1 MFKKLLKA
9 IFKKGSSKKSSK
21 DKKGDVENM
30 AELENVKKEEVVD
43 ETTKGEEIADNKEK
57 VENKETEVK
66 DNEKK
71 EDVAEEKAEETT
83 EQAPQV
89 QETEEQG
96 NGVRV
101 EDLVTKD
108 MLADRLSALE
118 AKFDAVIKENEDL
131 KAQITNKEDELNGMK
146 DKYENK
152 DFGNVQKAGTSQDK
166 KANNAFAESYAEY
179 AKQFM

>member
-9 IFKKGSSKKSSK
+9 IFKKGSSKKSE
-21 DKKGDVENM
+21 KGDVKKM

-43 ETTKGEEIADNKEK
+43 EKETTKGEEIAENKK
-57 VENKETEVK
+57 VENKDTEVK
-66 DNEKK
+66 GEEKK
-71 EDVAEEKAEETT
+71 EEIAEEKADETT

-131 KAQITNKEDELNGMK
+131 KAKLTNKEDELNGMK

-152 DFGNVQKAGTSQDK
+152 DFGNTQKVGATRDA
-166 KANNAFAESYAEY
+166 KANNAFADTYAEY

>member
-9 IFKKGSSKKSSK
+9 IFKKSSSKKSE
-21 DKKGDVENM
+21 KGDVEKM

-43 ETTKGEEIADNKEK
+43 EKETTKGEEIAENKEK
-57 VENKETEVK
+57 VENKDTEVK
-66 DNEKK
+66 GEEKK
-71 EDVAEEKAEETT
+71 EEIAEEKAEETT
-83 EQAPQV
+83 EEAPQV

-101 EDLVTKD
+101 EDIVTKD
-108 MLADRLSALE
+108 MLADRLAALE

-131 KAQITNKEDELNGMK
+131 KAKLTNKEDELNGMK

-152 DFGNVQKAGTSQDK
+152 DFGNTQKVGATRDE
-166 KANNAFAESYAEY
+166 KANKGFADTYAEY